1 MYTSKKGCLKK
12 YAIYNLNNYAR
23 MCSRLQVNSVEK
35 ENNVIISE
43 YRHDITEQFWTV
55 KIYVT

>member
-1 MYTSKKGCLKK
+1 MLACV
-12 YAIYNLNNYAR
+12 
-23 MCSRLQVNSVEK
+23 QVNSVEK
-35 ENNVIISE
+35 EKNVVIYE